1 LEKYEKNGAKASVSQ
16 ETPRKE
22 WPIVK
27 ITVGGYLKFRGFFG
41 EGMSLEFDTEAPTLG
56 HALEAACERCGDS
69 LRNAV
74 YDSATR
80 DIKKSNLILLNGQP
94 CTNRGKRLDAVLKDG
109 DEIVLCTL
117 ISGG

>member
-1 LEKYEKNGAKASVSQ
+1 M
-16 ETPRKE
+16 R
-22 WPIVK
+22 

-41 EGMSLEFDTEAPTLG
+41 DGMFVDFEENAATLR
-56 HALEAACERCGDS
+56 HALEVVCERCGED

-74 YDSATR
+74 YDSVTR

-94 CTNRGKRLDAVLKDG
+94 CKRFDSVLKDG

-117 ISGG
+117 VSGG

>member
-1 LEKYEKNGAKASVSQ
+1 LEKYEKSGAKASVSQ
-16 ETPRKE
+16 ETGKE
-22 WPIVK
+22 WPVVR

-41 EGMSLEFDTEAPTLG
+41 EGISLEFDTQATTLG
-56 HALEAACERCGDS
+56 HALEAVCERCGDS

-74 YDSATR
+74 YDSATH
-80 DIKKSNLILLNGQP
+80 DIKKSNLILLNGRP
-94 CTNRGKRLDAVLKDG
+94 CTNLGKRRLDAVLKDG